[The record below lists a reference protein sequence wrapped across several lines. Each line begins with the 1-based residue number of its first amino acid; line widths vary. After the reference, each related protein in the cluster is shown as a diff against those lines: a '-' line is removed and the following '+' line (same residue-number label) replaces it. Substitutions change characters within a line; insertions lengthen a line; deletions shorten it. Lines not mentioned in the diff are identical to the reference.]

1 MDGYRQDLEL
11 WKAEQTRQF
20 QEFVIDEA
28 ELENRLVNFHLN
40 IYVLKLTTSLVN
52 KFHRF

>member
-28 ELENRLVNFHLN
+28 ELENRLVNF
-40 IYVLKLTTSLVN
+40 IEM
-52 KFHRF
+52 FMF

>member
-1 MDGYRQDLEL
+1 MFKIKNETDMDGYRQDLEL

-28 ELENRLVNFHLN
+28 ELENRLVNF
-40 IYVLKLTTSLVN
+40 IEM
-52 KFHRF
+52 FIC